1 MATIGERIRARRIAL
16 NMTQLELAKYLGY
29 KSSSSINKI
38 EKDGRGLPMKKI
50 NQIAEALNTTPDYI
64 MGWNN
69 EQSSQKN
76 KTSQFR
82 IVDTSENK
90 IFKKAVQNLVKCIK
104 LDNSKITEAIFNA
117 VVKLDEN
124 EKNRVLG
131 YINAMRDNKQNY
143 HDYVVNIQKRK
154 K

>member
-1 MATIGERIRARRIAL
+1 MATIGERIRSRRIEL
-16 NMTQLELAKYLGY
+16 NMTQFELAQQLGY

-50 NQIAEALNTTPDYI
+50 NQIAEVLNTTPDYI
-64 MGWNN
+64 MGWTN
-69 EQSSQKN
+69 ELSSPKN
-76 KTSQFR
+76 KTSQIR
-82 IVDTSENK
+82 IVDKNENQ
-90 IFKKAVQNLVKCIK
+90 ILKKAVQNLVKCIE